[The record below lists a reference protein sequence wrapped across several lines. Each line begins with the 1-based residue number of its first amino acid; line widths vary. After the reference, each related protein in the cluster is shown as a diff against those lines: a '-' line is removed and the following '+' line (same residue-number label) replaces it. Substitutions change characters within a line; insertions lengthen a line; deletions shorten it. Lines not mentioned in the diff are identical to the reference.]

1 MRINYENGSLYMSF
15 TDEEVDQIAS
25 NKHTAIKV
33 DIRKLKVLHE
43 DVSNAVSQYW
53 RDQNIDER
61 LQKAKGRHNI

>member
-1 MRINYENGSLYMSF
+1 MRISYENGSLYMSF

-43 DVSNAVSQYW
+43 DVSNAVLQYW
-53 RDQNIDER
+53 RDKGIDDE

>member
-1 MRINYENGSLYMSF
+1 MRISYENGSLYMSF

-43 DVSNAVSQYW
+43 DVSNAVLQYW
-53 RDQNIDER
+53 RDKGIDEE
-61 LQKAKGRHNI
+61 LQKAKRRHNI

>member
-1 MRINYENGSLYMSF
+1 MSF

-43 DVSNAVSQYW
+43 DVSNAVLQYW
-53 RDQNIDER
+53 RDKGIDEE
-61 LQKAKGRHNI
+61 LQKAKRRHNI

>member
-1 MRINYENGSLYMSF
+1 MRISYENGSLFMSF
-15 TDEEVDQIAS
+15 TDEVVDQIAS

>member
-1 MRINYENGSLYMSF
+1 MRISYENGSLCMSF
-15 TDEEVDQIAS
+15 TDEEVDQIAR

>member
-1 MRINYENGSLYMSF
+1 MRISYENGSLYMSF

-43 DVSNAVSQYW
+43 DVSNAVLQYW
-53 RDQNIDER
+53 KDKGIDEE
-61 LQKAKGRHNI
+61 LQKAKRRHNI

>member
-1 MRINYENGSLYMSF
+1 MRISYENVSLYMSF

-43 DVSNAVSQYW
+43 DVSNAVLQYW
-53 RDQNIDER
+53 RDKGIDEE
-61 LQKAKGRHNI
+61 LQKAKRRHNI

>member
-1 MRINYENGSLYMSF
+1 MRISYENGSLYMSF

-43 DVSNAVSQYW
+43 DVSNAVLQYW
-53 RDQNIDER
+53 RDKGIDDE
-61 LQKAKGRHNI
+61 LQKAKRRHNI

>member
-1 MRINYENGSLYMSF
+1 MWISYEDGSLYMSF

-43 DVSNAVSQYW
+43 DVSNAVLQYW
-53 RDQNIDER
+53 RDKGIDEE
-61 LQKAKGRHNI
+61 LQKAKRRHNI